1 MKWNKKTMS
10 LGMKMSFRDFFRTF
24 LATTISIV
32 LTFGTSAVLERREK
46 KQSQKQMCMMLLHD
60 IDESMEVIKES
71 AKQFDQLYALQ
82 QQFRQNPSDW
92 EDMEKRIK
100 LISVMPSVQ
109 FNESFEK
116 IFNSSPDI
124 WSTIDD
130 AVFIDNVNECYQK
143 RQSFKDKVLS
153 ELNDLQYGLLEAPV
167 DKFLNAD
174 VVNMAGIS
182 KMIAIDMEQCNEY
195 NKRLMGIS
203 EKDMNAFVKRTVV
216 DYNQQYYD
224 SLNNVYMEE
233 MMSRYNQ

>member
-1 MKWNKKTMS
+1 
-10 LGMKMSFRDFFRTF
+10 
-24 LATTISIV
+24 
-32 LTFGTSAVLERREK
+32 
-46 KQSQKQMCMMLLHD
+46 
-60 IDESMEVIKES
+60 
-71 AKQFDQLYALQ
+71 
-82 QQFRQNPSDW
+82 
-92 EDMEKRIK
+92 
-100 LISVMPSVQ
+100 MPSVQ

-153 ELNDLQYGLLEAPV
+153 ELNDLQFGLLEAPV
-167 DKFLNAD
+167 EKFLNAD

-203 EKDMNAFVKRTVV
+203 EKDMNAFVK
-216 DYNQQYYD
+216 
-224 SLNNVYMEE
+224 
-233 MMSRYNQ
+233 